1 MSSPARKRRRR
12 GERWI
17 VLVPQEGHTSGS
29 CARSAAMS
37 ANASGARYSF
47 IPRLPTATPLRS
59 EIYTT
64 QILTHFSQRLSLG
77 QQERS
82 MHTRG
87 ARPRSAT
94 SGVPPR
100 PGFEPIAIVAIEAVT
115 PSDRG
120 LTLTGQ
126 GADRAEYRLDVHFE
140 LPLDPRTR
148 TVLGELLSQSDLTIS
163 RRGNRNS

>member
-1 MSSPARKRRRR
+1 
-12 GERWI
+12 
-17 VLVPQEGHTSGS
+17 
-29 CARSAAMS
+29 
-37 ANASGARYSF
+37 
-47 IPRLPTATPLRS
+47 
-59 EIYTT
+59 
-64 QILTHFSQRLSLG
+64 
-77 QQERS
+77 

-94 SGVPPR
+94 SGVPPTPR
-100 PGFEPIAIVAIEAVT
+100 AGFEPIAIVAIEAVT